1 MFNKLFPI
9 NSKRRKFLKR
19 MFPRVSQSINREEIA
34 YRRWRKCNLPSAKQ
48 LEEQRTKKFDYM
60 PKISIIVPVYNTPE
74 KFFEELVNCM
84 KNQTYSNWELCL
96 ADGSPT
102 PLEFRDKY
110 MAGDERIKYKTISE
124 NKGISGNTNE
134 ALSLATGDYIG
145 LLDHDD
151 YLPEYSLYEV
161 VKTINENRD
170 VEFIYTDEDKFEEVG
185 KEHYGVFFKPDFS
198 PYTLNSANYIC
209 HFSIFKKE
217 LMDKL
222 SGFKSEYDGS
232 QDFDIVSRATTLTDK
247 IVHIPNVLYNW
258 RVHQNSTASGGDN
271 VKPYAYEIAKSVIRD
286 HLKRRNI
293 SAEVVDGDIL
303 GSYRVVYKP
312 NGNPLISL
320 ILDTNNCTQEE
331 FDKLVEIIESLNY
344 KNVEYIIISDSK
356 YNFGK
361 EAIYVDSYQKAIQ
374 VSKGEYFFT
383 IDEKLFK
390 IENKNIFEDL
400 IGICQNSDVAVV
412 GTKLYNENDLVL
424 HNGIILGMCGI
435 GGYVFRGIPKFYDVY
450 MARLKI
456 IHNVSA
462 VCLKYSLIKKEEY
475 LNTKGFEYTDFSLA
489 QYIDFCLKCINNK
502 KNIVLNPLVEIG
514 IKDLVDVE
522 NTADEV
528 ANIRDKWQKDI
539 LNDRYYNKN
548 LKRDSL
554 NISVKDSKVEESV

>member
-1 MFNKLFPI
+1 MFNKLFPV
-9 NSKRRKFLKR
+9 NSKRRKFMKR
-19 MFPRVSQSINREEIA
+19 MFPKIAQNINHEEIA
-34 YRRWRKCNLPSAKQ
+34 YRKWRKANLP
-48 LEEQRTKKFDYM
+48 TKAELKAQTETKFEIM

-74 KFFEELVNCM
+74 KFFKELIECM

-110 MAGDERIKYKTISE
+110 IADEPRIKYKTIDE

-151 YLPEYSLYEV
+151 YLPEYSLFEV
-161 VKTINENRD
+161 VKAINENPN

-209 HFSIFKKE
+209 HFSLFKKE

-222 SGFKSEYDGS
+222 GGFEPKYDGS
-232 QDFDIVSRATTLTDK
+232 QDFDIVSRATSLTK
-247 IVHIPNVLYNW
+247 NVVHIPNVLYNW

-293 SAEVVDGDIL
+293 NAEVVDGDIL

-312 NGNPLISL
+312 NSTPLISIIFDAKDSSKED
-320 ILDTNNCTQEE
+320 ILNSL
-331 FDKLVEIIESLNY
+331 KIIEELSY
-344 KNVEYIIISDSK
+344 KNFEYIIVSNEEYALEKNEVYASNIR
-356 YNFGK
+356 
-361 EAIYVDSYQKAIQ
+361 EAI
-374 VSKGEYFFT
+374 SKSNGEYFYIVDKYLFE
-383 IDEKLFK
+383 IEEKNL
-390 IENKNIFEDL
+390 FEDL
-400 IGICQNSDVAVV
+400 IGICQNDDVSIVSP
-412 GTKLYNENDLVL
+412 KLYDENKNVL

-462 VCLKYSLIKKEEY
+462 VTIKYSLIKKSEY
-475 LNTKGFEYTDFSLA
+475 EKLNGFDSKFSGMS
-489 QYIDFCLKCINNK
+489 QNVDYCLKCINDNQ
-502 KNIVLNPLVEIG
+502 NVVLNPITEVG
-514 IKDLVDVE
+514 IKKL
-522 NTADEV
+522 DEEESTDEQ
-528 ANIRDKWQKDI
+528 NNMIMSKWKKDI
-539 LNDRYYNKN
+539 ENDRFYNKN
-548 LKRDSL
+548 LRRDIL
-554 NISVKDSKVEESV
+554 NISVKSNKGE

>member
-19 MFPRVSQSINREEIA
+19 MFPRISQSINREEIA

-48 LEEQRTKKFDYM
+48 LEEQRTTKFDYM

-84 KNQTYSNWELCL
+84 KKQTYSNWELCL

-151 YLPEYSLYEV
+151 YLPEYSLFEV

-185 KEHYGVFFKPDFS
+185 KDHYGVFFKPDFS

-222 SGFKSEYDGS
+222 GGFKSEYDGS
-232 QDFDIVSRATTLTDK
+232 QDFDIVSRATALTDK

-312 NGNPLISL
+312 NGNPLVSL
-320 ILDTNNCTQEE
+320 IFDTNNCTQEE

-344 KNVEYIIISDSK
+344 KNVEYIIVSDSK

-361 EAIYVDSYQKAIQ
+361 EAIYVDSYQKAIE
-374 VSKGEYFFT
+374 VSKGEYFFI

-462 VCLKYSLIKKEEY
+462 VCLKYSLVKKEEY
-475 LNTKGFEYTDFSLA
+475 LNANGFEYTDFSLA

-502 KNIVLNPLVEIG
+502 KNVVLNPLVEIG
-514 IKDLVDVE
+514 IKDLIDAE

-528 ANIRDKWQKDI
+528 ANIKAKWQKDI

>member
-1 MFNKLFPI
+1 MFNKLFPV

-19 MFPRVSQSINREEIA
+19 MFPKISQSINREEIA
-34 YRRWRKCNLPSAKQ
+34 YRKWRKYNLPSKKQ
-48 LEEQRTKKFDYM
+48 LEEQRKKKFEYM

-96 ADGSPT
+96 ADGSPV
-102 PLEFRDKY
+102 PLEFRNKY
-110 MAGDERIKYKTISE
+110 IAGDERIRYKTISE

-151 YLPEYSLYEV
+151 YLPEYSLYEI
-161 VKTINENRD
+161 VKTINENKD
-170 VEFIYTDEDKFEEVG
+170 VEFIYTDEDKFEEVN
-185 KEHYGVFFKPDFS
+185 KPHYGVFFKPDFS

-222 SGFKSEYDGS
+222 GGFKSEYDGS
-232 QDFDIVSRATTLTDK
+232 QDFDIVSRATALTDK

-293 SAEVVDGDIL
+293 NAEVVDGDIL
-303 GSYRVVYKP
+303 GSYKVVYKP
-312 NGNPLISL
+312 NGNPLVSL
-320 ILDTNNCTQEE
+320 ILDVNNCTQDE
-331 FDKLVEIIESLNY
+331 FDKLIKIINSLNY
-344 KNVEYIIISDSK
+344 TNFEYIIISKDK
-356 YNFGK
+356 YKLNK
-361 EAIYVDSYQKAIQ
+361 EAVYVDSYQKAIETA
-374 VSKGEYFFT
+374 KGEYFFT
-383 IDEKLFK
+383 LDEKLFE
-390 IENKNIFEDL
+390 IENKNLFEDL
-400 IGICQNSDVAVV
+400 IGICQNNDVAIV

-475 LNTKGFEYTDFSLA
+475 LNVNGFSYKDFSLA
-489 QYIDFCLKCINNK
+489 QYIDFCLKCVNNQ
-502 KNIVLNPLVEIG
+502 KNVVLNPLVEIG
-514 IKDLVDVE
+514 IKDLIDVE
-522 NTADEV
+522 NTTEELE
-528 ANIRDKWQKDI
+528 NINNKWQKDI
-539 LNDRYYNKN
+539 MNDRYYNEN

-554 NISVKDSKVEESV
+554 NISVKDFKVKESV